1 MAKVTMFMLC
11 DSVNNVPGPQGAI
24 SHLIAPQ
31 LVLRPAFIPGN
42 FSFGLSIGVQD
53 LDIKKPIKLV
63 FTITAPDGKVLQKAD
78 EAEIPAMN
86 QEDTLPS
93 EQQGLMLN
101 LDIRN
106 LVIHEEGA
114 YKFALC
120 VNGEALEEQTI
131 PIYRGISH
139 G

>member
-24 SHLIAPQ
+24 SHLVSPQ
-31 LVLRPAFIPGN
+31 LVLRPVFIPGN
-42 FSFGLSIGVQD
+42 FSFGISIGVQD
-53 LDIKKPIKLV
+53 LDIKKPIKLG
-63 FTITAPDGKVLQKAD
+63 FTIAAPDGKVLQRGD
-78 EAEIPAMN
+78 DAEIPPMN
-86 QEDTLPS
+86 LEDTLPP

-106 LVIHEEGA
+106 LVIHEEGV
-114 YKFALC
+114 YKFTLR
-120 VNGEALEEQTI
+120 VNGDPLETQMI
-131 PIYRGISH
+131 PIYRGINH